1 METLLS
7 SLSMEISDLLMPW
20 LAVIISIVGTIW
32 IKDFATNLAK
42 GYMFY
47 RNPAFMPGDSVY
59 IDDKEARIISI
70 GLRETIF
77 ETADSDN
84 RVVWRYVPNHRIDYI
99 KLEKIV
105 E

>member
-7 SLSMEISDLLMPW
+7 SLSMELNDLLMPW
-20 LAVIISIVGTIW
+20 LAVIFSIIGTIW
-32 IKDFATNLAK
+32 IKDLATNFVK

-70 GLRETIF
+70 GFSETIF
-77 ETADSDN
+77 ETSEEN
-84 RVVWRYVPNHRIDYI
+84 RVVWRYVPNHRIDYV
-99 KLEKIV
+99 KLEKILG